1 MALLKWVFLCAFSV
15 LTVQAHCLEINFN
28 FQKEAAEVLTIPF
41 HLVKKLVVVKAI
53 VDGKKG
59 NFIIDTGAEA
69 MILHDKYFVGQIN
82 TGQRAADFAGLSIAF
97 KTRTVKF
104 QWQDNK
110 PITCSAVV
118 TSLSALEQLLGADI
132 MGYIGYDI
140 LKNYEVV
147 FDYQSRNITLFE
159 LGKRGKRKSPEPLHT
174 DASDTISLKPNGPL
188 PYLTVQLG
196 GQKLKMGIDSGASIN
211 LLQTRATKKLN
222 DHFEANGVE
231 ATAGFN
237 GEVTLS
243 EQGYLRQLKIE
254 NTIWSSMKCVVSE
267 MSELNRTVPT
277 SLDGL
282 LGFEF
287 LKQYKVSINY
297 QRNEMYVWPLESAK
311 LEAITER

>member
-1 MALLKWVFLCAFSV
+1 MALLKWVFLCTFSA
-15 LTVQAHCLEINFN
+15 LTFQAYCSEINFN
-28 FQKEAAEVLTIPF
+28 SQKEAADMLTIPF

-59 NFIIDTGAEA
+59 NFIIDTGAES
-69 MILHDKYFVGQIN
+69 MILHDKYFTGQIN
-82 TGQRAADFAGLSIAF
+82 TGLRAADFAGSSIAF
-97 KTRTVKF
+97 KTKKVKF
-104 QWQDNK
+104 KWEGNK
-110 PITCSAVV
+110 PITCSAIV
-118 TSLSALEQLLGADI
+118 TSLSALEQILGADV

-159 LGKRGKRKSPEPLHT
+159 LGKRGKRKSPEPFHT
-174 DASDTISLKPNGPL
+174 NASDTISLKPNGPL
-188 PYLTVQLG
+188 PYLTVHLG
-196 GQKLKMGIDSGASIN
+196 GQKLKMGVDSGASIN
-211 LLQTRATKKLN
+211 LLQSRTTKKLN
-222 DHFEANGVE
+222 NHFEASGVE
-231 ATAGFN
+231 QTAGFN